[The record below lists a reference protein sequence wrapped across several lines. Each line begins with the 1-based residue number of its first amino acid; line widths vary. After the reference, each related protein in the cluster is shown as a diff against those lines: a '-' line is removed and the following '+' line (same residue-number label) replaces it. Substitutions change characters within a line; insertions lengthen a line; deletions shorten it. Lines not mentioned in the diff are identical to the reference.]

1 MAYSIGVSV
10 YCDLVMSFDCIKA
23 AYEKYP
29 FALAWKQCL
38 RKEEFGRGG
47 LNLILVVFIT
57 SGFAA
62 GQGRRYHGPTTGPR
76 FCHFNVFWRKIAI
89 LTENYTFGHANEGG
103 PAPRKG
109 GPAPGKGGSA
119 GALRRLPPSRT
130 T

>member
-47 LNLILVVFIT
+47 VESHFSSIYYEWLRCR
-57 SGFAA
+57 A
-62 GQGRRYHGPTTGPR
+62 GPALPRPYHGP
-76 FCHFNVFWRKIAI
+76 
-89 LTENYTFGHANEGG
+89 
-103 PAPRKG
+103 
-109 GPAPGKGGSA
+109 
-119 GALRRLPPSRT
+119 ALLPF
-130 T
+130 